1 MRLTM
6 FRMDVRILLFTK
18 SGAGIQ
24 PLSGIALGLL
34 MLVASGCG
42 GNLPSQAQP
51 SGQGRPGAEENAV
64 PVVDVREAEV
74 GSLAG
79 VVTYSG
85 TTAPVQEVSLRSQTE
100 GQLLALNVDVGD
112 FIEAGQALARI
123 DANLLRTAVSEAEAE
138 LAARRFLVAQAE
150 AEVADAQARVEQAQ
164 ASYEQAKADADR
176 FQSLSTQ
183 GAAPEQQA
191 EQAVTAMR
199 TAEQSVR
206 SAQEQVRT
214 RQQAI
219 AAAKGRVA
227 SQQAILNQTRERLSF
242 ATVNAPLTGVV
253 LQRLAEPGD
262 LIQSGQE
269 LLKVGDMRQ
278 VQVNVQVSD
287 RDRAQL
293 RVGQPA
299 DVQIDSLP
307 QRTLSG
313 RITRISPVADGTT
326 RLIPLEIILDNSS
339 GLISSGLLARVN
351 FAASGR
357 SAMVIPTSAL
367 ELFAANEVGE
377 SGSSASP
384 PSEGDS
390 EAPLS
395 EATLFVVSG
404 TGDEAT
410 VEPRRVQLG
419 ARANNQVEV
428 VSGLR
433 QGDRYVVRSSSET
446 LQAGQTVRPSLLS
459 EGG

>member
-1 MRLTM
+1 M
-6 FRMDVRILLFTK
+6 
-18 SGAGIQ
+18 
-24 PLSGIALGLL
+24 ALGLL
-34 MLVASGCG
+34 LLASGCG

-51 SGQGRPGAEENAV
+51 SEQGGQGTEEEAI
-64 PVVDVREAEV
+64 PVVDVRQAEV
-74 GSLAG
+74 GTLAG
-79 VVTYSG
+79 IVTYAG

-123 DANLLRTAVSEAEAE
+123 DPDLLQTAVSEAEAE
-138 LAARRFLVAQAE
+138 LAARQFLVSQAE

-164 ASYEQAKADADR
+164 AAYEQAKADAER
-176 FQSLSTQ
+176 FQSLANQ

-219 AAAKGRVA
+219 AAAERRVA
-227 SQQAILNQTRERLSF
+227 SQNAILNQARERLSF

-253 LQRLAEPGD
+253 LQRIAEPGD

-269 LLKVGDMRQ
+269 LLKVGDMSQ

-299 DVQIDSLP
+299 DVQIDAFP
-307 QRTLSG
+307 QRTFSG
-313 RITRISPVADGTT
+313 RVTRISPVADETA
-326 RLIPLEIILDNSS
+326 RLIPLEITLGNPG

-357 SAMVIPTSAL
+357 SAVVIPTSAL
-367 ELFAANEVGE
+367 ALFAANEAGE
-377 SGSSASP
+377 SGSSASK
-384 PSEGDS
+384 SS
-390 EAPLS
+390 NVNA
-395 EATLFVVSG
+395 EATIFVVSG
-404 TGDEAT
+404 TGDTAT
-410 VEPRRVQLG
+410 VEPRRVQVG

-428 VSGLR
+428 ISGL
-433 QGDRYVVRSSSET
+433 QAGDRYVVRSSSET

-459 EGG
+459 ESE